1 MLNDEHQGQIGKM
14 RVQLQEES
22 RKAERANRA
31 RDDVM
36 QQVERLKSEMQAQKE
51 KFARE
56 KAEVATGG
64 KSFFLFLAA
73 FSFPK
78 IHGHI
83 FKGKNHI

>member
-51 KFARE
+51 KFLRE
-56 KAEVATGG
+56 KAEVATGSNFF
-64 KSFFLFLAA
+64 SFFSSVFIPQK
-73 FSFPK
+73 SWSHFPSK
-78 IHGHI
+78 
-83 FKGKNHI
+83 K